1 MTIKSIL
8 SSFSLFLCFVRNSPV
23 AEKALTGYTVVGLLV
38 NKAWYS
44 FSRLSSLLYVA
55 SKRTHFLFHNL
66 WSGLSSCAG
75 IVSVLWFQVV
85 DQTFGAWTTSFRTTE
100 HKLHFGV
107 CWTFVVALNLWFFLL
122 LTSWNWMC
130 MDEDL
135 VKLASK
141 QKPLIL

>member
-66 WSGLSSCAG
+66 
-75 IVSVLWFQVV
+75 
-85 DQTFGAWTTSFRTTE
+85 
-100 HKLHFGV
+100 
-107 CWTFVVALNLWFFLL
+107 
-122 LTSWNWMC
+122 
-130 MDEDL
+130 
-135 VKLASK
+135 
-141 QKPLIL
+141 